1 MIRKVLASA
10 LLSGLLAGVLITV
23 VQEFTTTPIILHAEQ
38 FEGGGEADG
47 DAGLAFLND
56 LYEGGTF
63 ILAHGDED
71 HGGEAAW
78 APEDGIE
85 RSFYT
90 LITNLL
96 TGVAFALLLVG
107 GFVLYGKPVDARRG
121 VMWGMAGFATFT
133 IAPALGL
140 PPEVPG
146 AMAADIGARQVWWL
160 FAAVATGA
168 GLWLLVLGSQWWMR
182 AVGIVLIALPH
193 VVGAPQPAEM
203 GGAVPPELAGH
214 FVAASLVTAF
224 VFWAVLGWLAGK
236 FYERFSSA
244 GT

>member
-10 LLSGLLAGVLITV
+10 LLSGLLAGFLITV
-23 VQEFTTTPIILHAEQ
+23 IQEFTTTPIILHAEE
-38 FEGGGEADG
+38 FEGGGEADH
-47 DAGLAFLND
+47 AFLSD

-63 ILAHGDED
+63 ILAHGDEA
-71 HGGEAAW
+71 HGDEGAW
-78 APEDGIE
+78 GPQDGIE

-90 LITNLL
+90 LLTNLL
-96 TGVAFALLLVG
+96 TGVAFALLLVA
-107 GFVLYGKPVDARRG
+107 GFVLAGKPVDARRG
-121 VMWGMAGFATFT
+121 VMWGMAGFATFA
-133 IAPALGL
+133 IAPSLGL

-146 AMAADIGARQVWWL
+146 AMAAELGARQVWWL

-168 GLWLLVLGSQWWMR
+168 GLWLLVLGNQWWMR

-193 VVGAPQPAEM
+193 VVGAPQPAQI

-224 VFWAVLGWLAGK
+224 VFWAALGWLAGRL
-236 FYERFSSA
+236 FERFSGAS
-244 GT
+244 T

>member
-23 VQEFTTTPIILHAEQ
+23 VQEFTTTPIILHAE
-38 FEGGGEADG
+38 EYESGTSTE
-47 DAGLAFLND
+47 GLAFLAD
-56 LYEGGTF
+56 LYDGGSFFLTQG
-63 ILAHGDED
+63 HED
-71 HGGEAAW
+71 HGDGTW
-78 APEDGIE
+78 APQDGWE
-85 RSFYT
+85 RTFYT
-90 LITNLL
+90 LVTNLIA
-96 TGVAFALLLVG
+96 GVAFALLLVA

-146 AMAADIGARQVWWL
+146 AMAAEIGARQIWWL
-160 FAAVATGA
+160 STAVATGV
-168 GLWLLVLGSQWWMR
+168 GLWCLVLGGQMWLG
-182 AVGIVLIALPH
+182 ALGIVLIILPH
-193 VVGAPQPAEM
+193 IIGAPLPGEI

-224 VFWAVLGWLAGK
+224 VFWAVLGWLAGR
-236 FYERFSSA
+236 FYDRFA
-244 GT
+244 GDQA